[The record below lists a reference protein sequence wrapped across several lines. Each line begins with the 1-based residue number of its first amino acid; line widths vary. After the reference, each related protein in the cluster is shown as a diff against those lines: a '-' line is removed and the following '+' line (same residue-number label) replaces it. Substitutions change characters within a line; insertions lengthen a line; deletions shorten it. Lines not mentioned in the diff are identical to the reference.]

1 MQPLRLADDTRA
13 DYRRY
18 ILTSFPILDND
29 LRRTIENNIERRNL
43 LWKSPY
49 LSLSR
54 PYQSNENVRD
64 LIDEGILHPKL
75 DDIFKPRSDDA
86 FEEWQLYHHQEY
98 AARRILEGRPTIIA
112 SGTGSGKTESFL
124 IPIIDYCL
132 RHRDEEGVKALLVYP
147 MNALAND
154 QLQRLRRYLRGTGIT
169 FGRYTGD
176 TPESGN
182 MADDGIPREERTT
195 RTAIRSMPPDILIT
209 NYAMLERLL
218 IRREDQRIFHHQQV
232 RFLVMDEVH
241 TYGGAQGIEV
251 ACLIRRFKEH
261 VGRAEGGL
269 VPIGTSATVKGDTV
283 GPVADFAS
291 KLFAE
296 EFTAESIIQE
306 RYQELCP
313 MTDMY
318 WPPTAQV
325 TPEDLD
331 TLNVDAVS
339 TTEVV
344 ERATTLLRRLTG
356 WEGSDL
362 YEALTNNGIVHWL
375 ERRLVD
381 PVELSDL
388 VAQARTSIPGRQ
400 NVDDGLIERELTAYL
415 LMGAAAVGPD
425 GPRLR
430 PKVHL
435 LWRGLDGFT
444 RCLNPECG
452 HVWEGGIDLCPACG
466 SKALFLEVC
475 RTCGQEF
482 WRGTVAELDTVS
494 PKNLR
499 PGAIM
504 PGLPRESTPQA
515 IHFTARIIPEAA
527 EEDDDEEAQASTF
540 GRKWFGKE
548 G

>member
-1 MQPLRLADDTRA
+1 MDD
-13 DYRRY
+13 
-18 ILTSFPILDND
+18 
-29 LRRTIENNIERRNL
+29 
-43 LWKSPY
+43 
-49 LSLSR
+49 
-54 PYQSNENVRD
+54 V
-64 LIDEGILHPKL
+64 
-75 DDIFKPRSDDA
+75 FKPRSDDA

-475 RTCGQEF
+475 RTCGQDF